1 MSPSLALSK
10 TKQKILALMYHLEKK
25 NSSPYG
31 YKIWQLLNKFEHDLG
46 SPDIRNVY
54 RHLSGLCELQYIVRD
69 SSEDPKDAPQR
80 HIYKLT
86 DDGRSFT
93 ESKANGVL
101 ERLELS
107 MR

>member
-1 MSPSLALSK
+1 MSPSSTLSK
-10 TKQKILALMYHLEKK
+10 TKQKILAIMYHLENK

-31 YKIWQLLNKFEHDLG
+31 YKIWQMLNKFEHDMG

-54 RHLSGLCELQYIVRD
+54 RHLSDLCELQYIVKD

-86 DDGRSFT
+86 EEGKNFT

-101 ERLELS
+101 ERLESS